1 VSEVIIVERE
11 TNLEL
16 AKQYLLNIFHSSRV
30 KKKNKTLSYLQNRET
45 TINRNMCL
53 GEGCTLLFPW
63 TETLRP
69 IFLIDL
75 VLMNMNDLVSIIVN

>member
-1 VSEVIIVERE
+1 
-11 TNLEL
+11 
-16 AKQYLLNIFHSSRV
+16 
-30 KKKNKTLSYLQNRET
+30 
-45 TINRNMCL
+45 MCL